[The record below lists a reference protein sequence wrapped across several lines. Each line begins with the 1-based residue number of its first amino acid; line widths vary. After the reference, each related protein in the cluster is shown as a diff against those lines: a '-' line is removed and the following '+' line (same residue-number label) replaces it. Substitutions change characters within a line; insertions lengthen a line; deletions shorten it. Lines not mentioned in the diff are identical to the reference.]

1 VSGTPVRVAVQLG
14 AATAR
19 LAAVGHDGEPWLAA
33 EATAAGTTVPSL
45 LAELVPCPEELVLVH
60 PAGRSASRAPAW
72 MGEGLGLAGHV
83 RAVSA
88 PLAAAG
94 RGDVVVLD
102 VGHAGAEVTRL
113 DTHGQVLALQARPV
127 GGAALDALL
136 VELLGLSMAAPA
148 ALAEARRVREALSLL
163 PSVEVRTPE
172 CLRVGASEVRAVLAR
187 PLGAVIEALRE
198 VLRRTGPAPV
208 LLVGGLARM
217 PLLAE
222 LVDEAGIAD
231 VSVAPRPDASAVLG
245 ALTLPATAG
254 LTIGPR
260 GFAAPRP
267 GAAGSPRSSGAGS
280 ERCPRAA
287 PATPVRPGPDRPR
300 PIGPSVA
307 GPELTTGGDRRQVP
321 ARRLPPLPPRTRRPL
336 LRTALLAAAAVGLIA
351 GLLGVGAL
359 LPSGPAAAT
368 VPAGVLVQ
376 YGYRLDIP
384 SGWEHTGGLPERRRI
399 LLTRAG
405 APEGSDLIAVERTP
419 LGYDTGAEP
428 ERAQAELRAEF
439 DAAAGGSALSG
450 YRDARIAG
458 REATSY
464 RQQEA
469 DARTVVDWFVL
480 LDGDAQLSVGCRY
493 TATGNETVLAA
504 CAVVI
509 ASLRRA

>member
-1 VSGTPVRVAVQLG
+1 MPVRVAIQLG

-19 LAAVGHDGEPWLAA
+19 LAAVGHDGEPWLVA
-33 EATAAGTTVPSL
+33 EATAAGITLPSL

-60 PAGRSASRAPAW
+60 AASRPASRAPAW
-72 MGEGLGLAGHV
+72 NGEGMGLAGQV
-83 RAVSA
+83 RAVPA

-102 VGHAGAEVTRL
+102 VGHAAAEVTRL
-113 DTHGQVLALQARPV
+113 DPDGRVLAVCARPM

-172 CLRVGASEVRAVLAR
+172 PLRLGASEVRAVLAR
-187 PLGAVIEALRE
+187 PLGAVIDALRE

-231 VSVAPRPDASAVLG
+231 VSVAPRPDAAAVLG

-254 LTIGPR
+254 RMIGPR
-260 GFAAPRP
+260 GFAAPRQG
-267 GAAGSPRSSGAGS
+267 GAGYRRSSGGGS
-280 ERCPRAA
+280 ERCPRAGPAA
-287 PATPVRPGPDRPR
+287 PDWPGGDARR
-300 PIGPSVA
+300 AIGPSGSGA
-307 GPELTTGGDRRQVP
+307 GPELTTGRDRSQVP
-321 ARRLPPLPPRTRRPL
+321 TSRLPALPPRTRRPT
-336 LRTALLAAAAVGLIA
+336 LRTALPAAAAVALIA

-359 LPSGPAAAT
+359 LPSRPAAAT

-399 LLTRAG
+399 LLTPAG

-439 DAAAGGSALSG
+439 DAAAAGGSALSG
-450 YRDARIAG
+450 YRDASVAG

-480 LDGDAQLSVGCRY
+480 LDGDAQLSVGCRH
-493 TATGNETVLAA
+493 TGAENETVLAA
-504 CAVVI
+504 CAVVV